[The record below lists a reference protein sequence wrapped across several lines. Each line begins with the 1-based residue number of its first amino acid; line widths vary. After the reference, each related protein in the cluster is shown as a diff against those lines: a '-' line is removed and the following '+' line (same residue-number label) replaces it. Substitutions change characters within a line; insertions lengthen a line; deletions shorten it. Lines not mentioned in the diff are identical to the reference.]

1 MDRTSQKENEEQ
13 TLKNILTCF
22 AENTTAHGYAHI
34 VNSSHKY
41 LKVFWIVALISCHVY
56 VIRNINILVR
66 QYLEKSVT
74 TSVQFAN
81 EFAPPFPVIVICNE
95 NRFRKEK
102 INEIFQEIRRRSKDE
117 YGSITNI
124 STFDFLSLQES
135 LKEKVYEY
143 GTIFD
148 EFIQSCSL
156 YSRLDCKLKD
166 YWEKT
171 WDFQYGVCFVFNND
185 YYNNGSKKELSRV
198 YNTGPYE
205 SLHLVINITQS
216 QYYEVLTQ
224 RAGIQLY
231 IGDQGSFYHL
241 HHRSYSLSPGFSY
254 EFQLRKLKI
263 FRVDPFDNGTCVKH
277 KPFEFYGLK
286 QKIVMK
292 YDADMCGFICL
303 SELLIIDCNCT
314 MPQMPKINNHTKLC
328 GKKEEECR
336 RKLVSRFFHGKTKCQ
351 ENCRPSCDETVF
363 KTTITSM
370 QFPNLAT
377 IKKNNMSIN
386 DARENLIEVI
396 FFFKTVS
403 VKYWKERVRYGF
415 ENLLGDIGGQLGL
428 MAGISILTI
437 FELFYLLQVILKY
450 LLQKV
455 CKKVN

>member
-1 MDRTSQKENEEQ
+1 MDRTSQRGNEEQ
-13 TLKNILTCF
+13 TLKNILTRF

-41 LKVFWIVALISCHVY
+41 LKVFWLVALISCHVY
-56 VIRNINILVR
+56 VLRNINILVR

-74 TSVQFAN
+74 TSVHFEN

-95 NRFRKEK
+95 NRFRKDK
-102 INEIFQEIRRRSKDE
+102 IKEIFQEIRRESKDE

-124 STFDFLSLQES
+124 SASDFLSLQES

-156 YSRLDCKLKD
+156 YSRLDCKFKD

-216 QYYEVLTQ
+216 QYHEVLTQ
-224 RAGIQLY
+224 RAGIQIY

-241 HHRSYSLSPGFSY
+241 HHRGYSLSPGFSY

-263 FRVDPFDNGTCVKH
+263 FRVDPFDNGTCVKR
-277 KPFEFYGLK
+277 KPFEFYGLG
-286 QKIVMK
+286 QNIVMK
-292 YDADMCGFICL
+292 YDADICGFICL
-303 SELLIIDCNCT
+303 AKLLIINCNCT
-314 MPQMPKINNHTKLC
+314 MPQMPKINNHSKLW
-328 GKKEEECR
+328 GKKEEECSR
-336 RKLVSRFFHGKTKCQ
+336 NLVSRFFHGKTKCQ
-351 ENCRPSCDETVF
+351 KKCRPSCEETVF
-363 KTTITSM
+363 KTTITSK

-377 IKKNNMSIN
+377 IKQNNISIN
-386 DARENLIEVI
+386 DARENLIEVT

-437 FELFYLLQVILKY
+437 FELFYLFQVILKH
-450 LLQKV
+450 LLRKV